1 MVRTPRS
8 RVHALHGLWLAAA
21 ALLVAACSS
30 PGPGRTER
38 TPAEVRA
45 QLASLLPRDLQDR
58 DGWAADIQSAFQLLD
73 IPPSTEN
80 LCAALAVT
88 EQESGYDA
96 DPAVAGLGRIAREE
110 IERRAARR
118 HIPRFMVG
126 AALRLKSPDGRSFGD
141 RLARVRTERE
151 LSALYEEIIAKVPLG
166 RRLLDDGNP
175 VRTGGPMQVG
185 IAFAER
191 HARNHGYPY
200 AAPGSIRH
208 EVFTRRGG
216 MYFGIAHLLDYP
228 SSYERHIHRFADF
241 NAGWYAS
248 RNAAFQAAVT
258 EASGVALALDGDLV
272 VAGERVGA
280 TEAAVRS
287 LAAQL
292 QMSEDSIARQLRLGA
307 GIEFER
313 SDLYQRVFALA
324 EQRAGRALP
333 RAVIP
338 RIDLHSPKITRK
350 LTTAWFADR
359 VQARYQ
365 RCVNRA
371 FSGQRG

>member
-1 MVRTPRS
+1 MSRCADRS
-8 RVHALHGLWLAAA
+8 FRGALLGGALALLAA
-21 ALLVAACSS
+21 CTS
-30 PGPGRTER
+30 PGPSRAPPR

-45 QLASLLPRDLQDR
+45 QLVSLLPASVSDR
-58 DGWAADIQSAFQLLD
+58 EGWATDIQSAFQLLD

-80 LCAALAVT
+80 LCAVLAVT
-88 EQESGYDA
+88 EQESTYNPNPPVPNLA
-96 DPAVAGLGRIAREE
+96 RVARAE
-110 IERRAARR
+110 IDRRAARKN
-118 HIPRFMVG
+118 IPRFVVSG
-126 AALRLKSPDGRSFGD
+126 ALRLKSSDGRSYGE
-141 RLARVRTERE
+141 RLERVHTEQELSELYEDIIARV
-151 LSALYEEIIAKVPLG
+151 PMG

-191 HARNHGYPY
+191 HAREHGYPY
-200 AAPGSIRH
+200 ATTDSIRH

-216 MYFGIAHLLDYP
+216 LYFGIAHLLGYP
-228 SSYERHIHRFADF
+228 NSYERHIYRFADF

-258 EASGVALALDGDLV
+258 QASGVPLALDGDLFV
-272 VAGERVGA
+272 SGSDRAGA

-292 QMSEDSIARQLRLGA
+292 EMSEDAIARQLRQSDRHD
-307 GIEFER
+307 FER
-313 SDLYQRVFALA
+313 SDVYQRVLALA
-324 EQRAGRALP
+324 ERRAGHALP

-338 RIDLHSPKITRK
+338 RIDLQSPKITRK

-365 RCVNRA
+365 RCVNKA
-371 FSGQRG
+371 FSGQRN